1 MPEVRVAMLTG
12 FAPRVGGAERQ
23 AERLARA
30 LIDRGARVRVITPR
44 ESDTLPERD
53 EVNRIPVH
61 RVAYPRVRGIGVAVL
76 LARIFADLLR
86 GDDDVIHVHIPGPM
100 LVPAVLT
107 GSIRRMPVV
116 LKFAN
121 FSPERGIWVEVPAG
135 FARRWAI
142 ERAARHVHGI
152 VAISSRIASMAGDA
166 GWSQV
171 ARIPNG
177 IDLDALSGKSIS
189 RAQASCSLGVEGDPI
204 VLFVGRLHRQKGV
217 DVLLEAWAGFVKQR
231 PRARLL
237 ILGDGP
243 EASDL
248 RREAD
253 TLGIAPSV
261 EFRGSRKDV
270 GLHYA
275 AAQIFVLPSRYEGF
289 PNVMLEAMVAGCPVI
304 ASCVSGTED
313 AIENGRNGLL
323 VPPGESEPL
332 LEALLQ
338 LSHDGD
344 LADRLG
350 REARKTVAA
359 RYDINRVAELT
370 IAFYR
375 RLLGWR

>member
-1 MPEVRVAMLTG
+1 
-12 FAPRVGGAERQ
+12 
-23 AERLARA
+23 
-30 LIDRGARVRVITPR
+30 
-44 ESDTLPERD
+44 
-53 EVNRIPVH
+53 
-61 RVAYPRVRGIGVAVL
+61 
-76 LARIFADLLR
+76 
-86 GDDDVIHVHIPGPM
+86 
-100 LVPAVLT
+100 
-107 GSIRRMPVV
+107 
-116 LKFAN
+116 
-121 FSPERGIWVEVPAG
+121 
-135 FARRWAI
+135 
-142 ERAARHVHGI
+142 
-152 VAISSRIASMAGDA
+152 MAGDA

-248 RREAD
+248 RREAE